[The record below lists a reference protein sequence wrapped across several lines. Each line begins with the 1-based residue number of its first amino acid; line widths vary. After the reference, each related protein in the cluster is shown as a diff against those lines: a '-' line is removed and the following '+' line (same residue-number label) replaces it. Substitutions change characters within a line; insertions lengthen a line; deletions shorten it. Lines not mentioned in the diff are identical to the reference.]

1 MVNGENMDT
10 FVNLLAER
18 VLRGEKL
25 SKEEG
30 IKILTLP
37 DELLPE
43 LIKQAAR
50 VRESVFGNQVEF
62 CSLINAKNGAC
73 TEDCS
78 FCAQSSRYPTPIN
91 AYGLVPEKELIEG
104 ALKAVSIKANRY
116 CIVTSG
122 KRATKE
128 EVEYIASSVRKITDS
143 IPIKVCVSIGSIDEE
158 DLKILKEAGV
168 DRVNHNLETSKNFFP
183 NIVSTHTWEERYETI
198 KKIQSA
204 GLSTCCGG
212 IFGVGETDR
221 DIVDL
226 ADTYRELGVDSIP
239 MNFLIPIPGTPLA
252 GNRQL
257 TPQKCLKII
266 SLFRLFNPYAELR
279 LCGGREQNL
288 REFHDTAME
297 VANCLMAG
305 GYLTRAGRAP
315 GKDEE
320 MVKRMGRKLIIKK
333 GNFKKNLI
341 QKHPPDTGQYSQAQ
355 L

>member
-1 MVNGENMDT
+1 MEDFIKN
-10 FVNLLAER
+10 LAER
-18 VLRGEKL
+18 VLSGDKL
-25 SKEEG
+25 TREEG
-30 IKILTLP
+30 LKILSIP
-37 DELLPE
+37 GELVPE
-43 LIKQAAR
+43 LVRQAST
-50 VRESVFGNQVEF
+50 VREAVFGNQVEF

-73 TEDCS
+73 SEDCS
-78 FCAQSSRYPTPIN
+78 FCAQSSKYPTPIN
-91 AYGLVPEKELIEG
+91 AYSLVPEKEMIEG
-104 ALKAVSIKANRY
+104 ALKAVSINANRY

-122 KRATKE
+122 RRATKE
-128 EVEYIASSVRKITDS
+128 EVEQIASAVRKITES
-143 IPIKVCVSIGSIDEE
+143 VPVKVCVSIGSIDEE
-158 DLKILKEAGV
+158 DLKLLKEAGV
-168 DRVNHNLETSKNFFP
+168 DRVNHNLETSERHFK
-183 NIVSTHTWEERYETI
+183 NIVTTHPWKERYETI
-198 KKIQSA
+198 KKIQSV

-212 IFGVGETDR
+212 IFGIGETDE

-226 ADTYRELGVDSIP
+226 ADTYRQLGVDSIP

-266 SLFRLFNPYAELR
+266 SLFRLFNPEAELR

-320 MVKRMGRKLIIKK
+320 MVKRMGRKLVKGK
-333 GNFKKNLI
+333 GNFIKM
-341 QKHPPDTGQYSQAQ
+341 S
-355 L
+355 